1 MFLLDPLKPGAPADL
16 VFSAS
21 DLVAAS
27 ECEYRTLRVLDE
39 KLGRSPKADFPAD
52 EMQAR
57 AGKLGDLHEHR
68 VLADLITDYG
78 AWDASRGTGVY
89 CVERGTTDRADL
101 AGKHDETA
109 SALRA
114 GADVVFQATFFDG
127 EFLGYADFLVKED
140 GREGG
145 ARHQGAGAGDAAG
158 RYAVWDTKLARHA
171 KVGALL
177 QLAAYGDQLIKLGFD
192 PAPRVTLVLGNFER
206 SIHSLT
212 DLLPVYRERRDRFR
226 ELTAIHRASEAAV
239 SWQQPD
245 VDYCGRCDYCAE
257 QVAGHRDLLMVG
269 GMTSVQRKKLIAEG
283 VTSIDALAELPPE
296 KATGSRRRLR
306 DQARMQTSRE
316 TPDGARTFVKDGEDH
331 TVTYKVLAENALAS
345 IPAPSDGDIF
355 FDFEGDPLWQDPAT
369 GQWGLEYLFGVIE
382 APLPGDPP
390 GAAPVFRPFW
400 AHSRAGERQAFLD
413 FLAYVEE
420 RRARYPDMHVYHY
433 APYEKTALRN
443 LSLTHVAGEDVVDS
457 WLREGVL
464 VDLYATVRHS
474 LRISEA
480 SYSIKKLEPLYMGDN
495 LRSGDVKDAGASVV
509 AYAAY
514 CTARDGGP
522 ETQADA
528 AAILASISDYNE
540 YDCLSTLRLR
550 DWLLQLRRR
559 TSAAADSSM
568 TGSAPALSLAPG
580 LSLDAGTGS
589 TAAADA
595 SAAVQR
601 PGGELGTEVDSE
613 PAAEL
618 TAEEKTLRAYLD
630 SLPDDRELTADEQAV
645 AMVAAAT
652 GYHRRERKQF
662 WWEHFDRLESEVDHW
677 SDQRNVFVVEDA
689 SVVSDWAPP
698 TSRARTESRTLRL
711 TGVMSEGS
719 EFRAG
724 STWFRMFEDP
734 LPDGLGDVDGGRT
747 PRVPT
752 TGSEAAQGATPS
764 GAPAA
769 SANQDL
775 IARRALSRDGI
786 FGSLV
791 EAVEDD
797 PDQAGKTIMTITEK
811 SSGKVPPY
819 FQLPMA
825 LTPDRPIP
833 TASIEAALAE
843 LAQLV
848 GSTLPSLP
856 RHSGLDILRRVPPRL
871 ATLAALPEVAHDKS
885 GAADYISAI
894 TAALQDLDRSYLAVQ
909 GPPGTGKTY
918 VGSHVIASLVQRGWK
933 VGVVAQSHAVVEN
946 MLCTAIGKAGVDPR
960 VVAKRLAQPHEV
972 PWTCVADEDITRLL
986 DGEGCCL
993 IGGTAWTMTG
1003 KCVPAGS
1010 LDLLVI
1016 DEAGQYSLAN
1026 TLAVA
1031 RSARRLLLLGD
1042 PQQLPQVTQGSHPQ
1056 PVDESA
1062 LGWLSAGHATMP
1074 PQLGYFLADSWRM
1087 HPELC
1092 RAVSQ
1097 LSYDGKLESA
1107 AAATFRQL
1115 AGVPAGV
1122 ETVLVEHTGNTTSSF
1137 EEAARIVQ
1145 LANDHIGLKWTPGK
1159 DEPVRPLEAKDI
1171 LVVAAYNAQV
1181 QAIRH
1186 ALDQEGLS
1194 EVRVGTVDKFQGQ
1207 EAPVVLVSMA
1217 CSAIAE
1223 APRGAEFLLNRN
1235 RINVAVSR
1243 GQWRAVI
1250 VRSPE
1255 LTNYM
1260 PHKPSALEELGAF
1273 IGLSPRGPGGRVAI
1287 A

>member
-1 MFLLDPLKPGAPADL
+1 MFLLDPTTPGAPADL

-27 ECEYRTLRVLDE
+27 ECEYRTLRILDE
-39 KLGRSPKADFPAD
+39 KLGRFPKADFAAD

-57 AGKLGDLHEHR
+57 AGKLGDVHEHE
-68 VLADLITDYG
+68 VLASLIDRHG
-78 AWDASRGTGVY
+78 PWDASRGTGVY
-89 CVERGTTDRADL
+89 CVDRGTTDRADL
-101 AGKHDETA
+101 EDKAGETA
-109 SALRA
+109 TALRA

-127 EFLGYADFLVKED
+127 EFLGYADFLV
-140 GREGG
+140 REEAAAASEEAVGIS
-145 ARHQGAGAGDAAG
+145 AAG
-158 RYAVWDTKLARHA
+158 PSLSRGSAVDRYEVWDTKLARHA

-177 QLAAYGDQLIKLGFD
+177 QLAAYGDQLIKLGLE
-192 PAPRVTLVLGNFER
+192 PAPRVLLVLGNLER
-206 SIHSLT
+206 STHSLV
-212 DLLPVYRERRDRFR
+212 DLLPVYRERRARFR
-226 ELTAIHRASEAAV
+226 QLTARHRRAEAPVA
-239 SWQQPD
+239 WQQPG
-245 VDYCGRCDYCAE
+245 VSYCGRCDYCAE
-257 QVAGHRDLLMVG
+257 QVAGHRDLLMVA
-269 GMTSVQRKKLIAEG
+269 GMTSVERKKLVADG
-283 VTSIDALAELPPE
+283 VTTIDALAELPLHL
-296 KATGSRRRLR
+296 ANGSRQRLR
-306 DQARMQTSRE
+306 DQARMQTGLE
-316 TPDGARTFVKDGEDH
+316 AADGSRTFVKEGQPH
-331 TVTYKVLAENALAS
+331 TVAYKVLADNALAG

-355 FDFEGDPLWQDPAT
+355 FDFEGDPLWQDPA

-382 APLPGDPP
+382 APLPTDPR
-390 GAAPVFRPFW
+390 GQEPVFRPFW

-443 LSLTHVAGEDVVDS
+443 LSLNHVAGEDVVDS
-457 WLREGVL
+457 WLRDGLL

-514 CTARDGGP
+514 CEARDAGP
-522 ETQADA
+522 GRQAEA
-528 AAILASISDYNE
+528 AAILASISDYNQ

-550 DWLLQLRRR
+550 DWLLQLGGGEAGA
-559 TSAAADSSM
+559 SAAARAPVEA
-568 TGSAPALSLAPG
+568 SAGTAAGQPPSDAVADAEPSPEEAG
-580 LSLDAGTGS
+580 LRAFLDA
-589 TAAADA
+589 
-595 SAAVQR
+595 V
-601 PGGELGTEVDSE
+601 PEH
-613 PAAEL
+613 
-618 TAEEKTLRAYLD
+618 
-630 SLPDDRELTADEQAV
+630 RELTADEQAV

-662 WWEHFDRLESEVDHW
+662 WWEHFDRLESEVDRW
-677 SDQRNVFVVEDA
+677 RDQRNVFIVEA
-689 SVVSDWAPP
+689 AEVVSDWARP

-711 TGVMSEGS
+711 TGIMSEGS
-719 EFRAG
+719 EFKAG

-734 LPDGLGDVDGGRT
+734 LPEGLGEVDGGRT
-747 PRVPT
+747 PKRPSATEPSVT
-752 TGSEAAQGATPS
+752 AGSLEDALAAPHEATMP
-764 GAPAA
+764 P
-769 SANQDL
+769 
-775 IARRALSRDGI
+775 SRDGI
-786 FGSLV
+786 FGTLV
-791 EAVEDD
+791 EAVEDH
-797 PDQAGKTIMTITEK
+797 PEQPGRTVITITERSK
-811 SSGKVPPY
+811 KKVPPY

-825 LTPDRPIP
+825 LTDDRPIA
-833 TASIEAALAE
+833 TDNIEAALAE

-848 GSTLPSLP
+848 GSSLP
-856 RHSGLDILRRVPPRL
+856 QLPKHPGVDILRRSAPRL
-871 ATLAALPEVAHDKS
+871 AGIPNLPVVGDDAN
-885 GAADYISAI
+885 GNADYVSAI
-894 TAALQDLDRSYLAVQ
+894 TQALEDLDRSYLAVQ

-918 VGSHVIASLVQRGWK
+918 VGSHVIARLVEAGWK

-946 MLCTAIGKAGVDPR
+946 MLCTAIEKAGVDPA
-960 VVAKRLAQPHEV
+960 VVAKKLSQPRVV
-972 PWTCVADEDITRLL
+972 PWTCVTDEDVARLL
-986 DGEGCCL
+986 DGPDGCL
-993 IGGTAWTMTG
+993 VGGTAWTMTG
-1003 KCVPAGS
+1003 RHVPAGS

-1031 RSARRLLLLGD
+1031 RSAKRLLLLGD
-1042 PQQLPQVTQGSHPQ
+1042 PQQLPQVTQGSHPE

-1074 PQLGYFLADSWRM
+1074 AELGYFLADSWRM

-1092 RAVSQ
+1092 RKVSV

-1107 AAATFRQL
+1107 AAASLRHL
-1115 AGVPAGV
+1115 DGVPPGV
-1122 ETVLVEHTGNTTSSF
+1122 DTVLVPHAGNTTSSA
-1137 EEAARIVQ
+1137 EEAAAIVG
-1145 LANDHIGLKWTPGK
+1145 LAREHIGLKWTPGK
-1159 DEPVRPLEAKDI
+1159 DEPIRRLEPKDI

-1181 QAIRH
+1181 QTIRH
-1186 ALDQEGLS
+1186 ALGQDGLAD
-1194 EVRVGTVDKFQGQ
+1194 VRVGTVDKFQGQ

-1243 GQWRAVI
+1243 GQWRTVI

-1260 PHKPSALEELGAF
+1260 PSRPFALEELGAF
-1273 IGLSPRGPGGRVAI
+1273 LGLSPGELGRD
-1287 A
+1287 